1 MKVINDVVEWM
12 ISSGALVA
20 LFIFAW
26 KYVKPWLDAKSEH
39 ASTEQTKALW
49 ELLEKVADTAVNSLV
64 SNPVSGKEKAK
75 VATQHVEEFMSKQGM
90 QISKGLAASA
100 VQAAYEKSNLTPT
113 INPNAETTTG
123 VIESHSDIDPVM
135 EAIKLAPNRANV
147 KGD

>member
-1 MKVINDVVEWM
+1 MKLINDVVDWL

-26 KYVKPWLDAKSEH
+26 KYVKPILEARKLH

-64 SNPVSGKEKAK
+64 SSNASGPQKAK
-75 VATQHVEEFMSKQGM
+75 VATRNVETFMSKQGM

-113 INPNAETTTG
+113 IDPNAETMTG
-123 VIESHSDIDPVM
+123 VVESHSDVDPVM
-135 EAIKLAPNRANV
+135 EAIKTAPNRANV